1 MKNTKISLT
10 LISVSMTI
18 LLFTGCNMSNSTK
31 APMNNTN
38 RSNQI
43 NKSNQSMST
52 ASMKKLYSNTLKE
65 LVTAKTITNT
75 QSKKVLSAI
84 TKNMSQGSVTNNSN
98 VATPNTGTTGTPGAT
113 GSTGTTE
120 STRTPG
126 TKDTTGTGT
135 VTGTGTTNSTNQTET
150 TNNTNVINGLNS
162 LVKSKVITQV
172 QADTIQQKIQTNL
185 ENIQISK

>member
-1 MKNTKISLT
+1 MKNTKTSLI

-18 LLFTGCNMSNSTK
+18 LLFTGCNMRNSTK

-43 NKSNQSMST
+43 NKSNQSIST
-52 ASMKKLYSNTLKE
+52 ASMKTLYSNTLKE
-65 LVTAKTITNT
+65 LVTAKKITNT
-75 QSKKVLSAI
+75 QSKKVLAAI

-126 TKDTTGTGT
+126 TTGT
-135 VTGTGTTNSTNQTET
+135 TGTGTTNSTNQTET

>member
-10 LISVSMTI
+10 LISVSMSI
-18 LLFTGCNMSNSTK
+18 LLFTGCNMKNSTK
-31 APMNNTN
+31 VPMNNTN

-52 ASMKKLYSNTLKE
+52 SSMKTLYSNTLKE

-75 QSKKVLSAI
+75 QSKKVLSSI

-98 VATPNTGTTGTPGAT
+98 VATPNAGTTGTPGAT

-126 TKDTTGTGT
+126 TRDT
-135 VTGTGTTNSTNQTET
+135 TGTGTTNSTNQTDT

>member
-18 LLFTGCNMSNSTK
+18 LLFTGCNMRNSTK

-52 ASMKKLYSNTLKE
+52 ASMKTLYSNTLKE

-135 VTGTGTTNSTNQTET
+135 GTTNSTNQTET

-172 QADTIQQKIQTNL
+172 QADIIQQKIQTNL

>member
-1 MKNTKISLT
+1 MKNAKISLT

-18 LLFTGCNMSNSTK
+18 LLFTGCNMRNSTK
-31 APMNNTN
+31 APINNTN

-43 NKSNQSMST
+43 NKSNHSIST
-52 ASMKKLYSNTLKE
+52 ASMKTLYSNTLKE
-65 LVTAKTITNT
+65 LVTAKIITNT

-126 TKDTTGTGT
+126 TTGTTGT
-135 VTGTGTTNSTNQTET
+135 TGTGTTNSTNQTET

-162 LVKSKVITQV
+162 LVKNKVITQV